1 MIKLTGKMYKWK
13 LNPRQ
18 KIDDIV
24 AEFNNTKPVVDVIW
38 IRKKLEDLK
47 SKAEK
52 MSGSWRK

>member
-1 MIKLTGKMYKWK
+1 MYKWK